1 MNSIHKNNKIN
12 YAVVED
18 NERFRDTLVGLLKI
32 RKETSRVLEFASS
45 EELLK
50 SHSLSTINFL
60 IVDYKLKKM
69 DGISLLG
76 NPAIQDLEI
85 PKLILTDFDAEQK
98 IFEALKNG
106 ATGYM
111 FKEELYSLSSILD
124 ILLNGGAY
132 ISSTIALRVVS
143 FFKEMKK
150 TVQSFEE
157 LTKQEDR
164 IIREISSG
172 YTPQEIADSL
182 AINISTVRS
191 HLKIIY
197 KKLQVN
203 NQTQLLN
210 KIKSISLS

>member
-1 MNSIHKNNKIN
+1 MNSLHKNNKIN
-12 YAVVED
+12 YAIVED
-18 NERFRDTLVGLLKI
+18 NERFRDTLAGLLKI

-45 EELLK
+45 EELLVFDG
-50 SHSLSTINFL
+50 LSTIDFL
-60 IVDYKLKKM
+60 IVDYKLKRM

-76 NPAIQDLEI
+76 NAEIQNLKI
-85 PKLILTDFDAEQK
+85 PKLILTGFDAEQK

-132 ISSTIALRVVS
+132 ISSTIALRVIT

-182 AINISTVRS
+182 AINVSTVRS
-191 HLKIIY
+191 HIKSIY
-197 KKLQVN
+197 KKMQVN

-210 KIKSISLS
+210 KIKTISLS